1 MDIDWI
7 ATELDWI
14 GLEIRRASVCEI
26 RSRAE
31 TRISQM
37 STTAGRQFFWKCS
50 KVRPLRRP
58 CVTQNFAHVF
68 YSCTFFSTRGIVGGI
83 RSRTKTRISQMS
95 TTAGRQFFL
104 EVFKS

>member
-14 GLEIRRASVCEI
+14 GLEIRRGSVGEI

-37 STTAGRQFFWKCS
+37 STTAW
-50 KVRPLRRP
+50 
-58 CVTQNFAHVF
+58 
-68 YSCTFFSTRGIVGGI
+68 
-83 RSRTKTRISQMS
+83 
-95 TTAGRQFFL
+95 RQFFL
-104 EVFKS
+104 KVFKS

>member
-14 GLEIRRASVCEI
+14 GLEIRRGS
-26 RSRAE
+26 
-31 TRISQM
+31 
-37 STTAGRQFFWKCS
+37 
-50 KVRPLRRP
+50 
-58 CVTQNFAHVF
+58 
-68 YSCTFFSTRGIVGGI
+68 VGGI
-83 RSRTKTRISQMS
+83 RSRAEIRISQMS